1 MNETRF
7 MSDRFAQR
15 VWLFFVSA
23 VLVLPACEPS
33 SPPASPSSA
42 LPATAPSATS
52 SPTPGGEATTTSTLS
67 TDEQVAIKA
76 VERFYEALNKA
87 MVSQSTKEFRTIYMP
102 GCEACE
108 QAASKIDAT
117 ARAGRHIEGGQF
129 AVTGVRV
136 TGHPTNTRLL
146 KLEGT
151 VTSTPISILD
161 SSGRVIEGDPGDSG
175 PKFFILFRSEN
186 GWQMS
191 GMGDI

>member
-42 LPATAPSATS
+42 LPATAPIATS

-87 MVSQSTKEFRTIYMP
+87 MVLSLI
-102 GCEACE
+102 
-108 QAASKIDAT
+108 
-117 ARAGRHIEGGQF
+117 HI
-129 AVTGVRV
+129 
-136 TGHPTNTRLL
+136 
-146 KLEGT
+146 
-151 VTSTPISILD
+151 
-161 SSGRVIEGDPGDSG
+161 
-175 PKFFILFRSEN
+175 
-186 GWQMS
+186 
-191 GMGDI
+191 